1 MTAQDGFINVVSEAE
16 ERFVDFDMES
26 LSTFNKVGR
35 KENYLLEID
44 IALTKYT
51 LET

>member
-1 MTAQDGFINVVSEAE
+1 MTAQDGYINVVAE
-16 ERFVDFDMES
+16 DEDKFVDFDTELIS
-26 LSTFNKVGR
+26 SFNKIGR
-35 KENYLLEID
+35 KSSYLFEID